1 MKPDTGTRG
10 HGDMGTRGH
19 GDKRTKTLPGLLGG
33 GIAGS
38 AAIAV
43 ILCFVAVATCRA
55 ELIDRVAA
63 AVNNEVIALSE
74 LRQAIAFN
82 AALGGKGNGKRLET
96 ETLQGIINRRL
107 LLQEAY
113 RLKVAEVSEQ
123 EIAAEVGRLRQR
135 LGTDDAF
142 REFLAR
148 TDLTEAQLAKLLGE
162 RLLVERFVEK
172 KIGLFAR
179 VSRDEVQT
187 YFEQHPGEFKDKRFA
202 EVQKQVTAFLS
213 EQKVD
218 QQLDQ
223 YVEELRSRAV
233 IRINE
238 VREE

>member
-1 MKPDTGTRG
+1 M
-10 HGDMGTRGH
+10 
-19 GDKRTKTLPGLLGG
+19 
-33 GIAGS
+33 
-38 AAIAV
+38 
-43 ILCFVAVATCRA
+43 
-55 ELIDRVAA
+55 
-63 AVNNEVIALSE
+63 
-74 LRQAIAFN
+74 
-82 AALGGKGNGKRLET
+82 

>member
-1 MKPDTGTRG
+1 
-10 HGDMGTRGH
+10 MGTRGH

>member
-1 MKPDTGTRG
+1 
-10 HGDMGTRGH
+10 MGTRGH

-55 ELIDRVAA
+55 EFIDRVAA